1 MNAYFASVE
10 ERVNPAIKG
19 KPILVTGAPE
29 GRSVV
34 CTASYPARRY
44 GISAGMSLKEALR
57 LCPHA
62 VVVTG
67 NPARYTA
74 TLSKLVRILERFT
87 HLIEVASVDEVY
99 MDVSGIV
106 GDGGRERARA
116 LAGEIKRAVMD
127 GLDLPCSVGVA
138 PNKVLAKF
146 ASGRHKPLGETVIAP
161 KEVGD
166 VLENLPVDGL
176 PGIGLKTAIH
186 LRGLGINTCGE
197 LGRASV
203 GLLKTRF
210 GVVGLTLKAMGQGI
224 CETPLV
230 PYYEAP
236 EAKSVGHSVTLP
248 EDVHSMERVRGV
260 IFSLSEKV
268 GRRMRRHRYRGRR
281 VCVVLRRGD
290 FTGIAK
296 HRTLKSATD
305 DARKIYAEAVSLVE
319 GIGIDDRGVRMLGV
333 SMSLIEMGGEVVPLF
348 AEDAVERALIGALDE
363 VNDRF
368 GEFTVSWARAFL
380 SRYRLWHVPMSRRPI
395 ELVGR

>member
-1 MNAYFASVE
+1 MNAYFASIE
-10 ERVNPAIKG
+10 EKVNPAIKG

-44 GISAGMSLKEALR
+44 GILSGMSLKEALR

-74 TLSKLVRILERFT
+74 TLSKLVRILGGFT

-106 GDGGRERARA
+106 GDGGREEAKR
-116 LAGEIKRAVMD
+116 LAGEIKRAVAS
-127 GLDLPCSVGVA
+127 GLDLPCSVGIA

-146 ASGRHKPLGETVIAP
+146 ASGRQKPLGEVVIAP
-161 KEVGD
+161 EDVEK

-186 LRGLGINTCGE
+186 LRGLGITTCGE

-210 GVVGLTLKAMGQGI
+210 GVIGLTLKAMGQGM

-248 EDVHSMERVRGV
+248 EDVYDMERVRGV

-268 GRRMRRHRYRGRR
+268 GRRMRRHGYRGRR
-281 VCVVLRRGD
+281 VCVVLRKGD
-290 FTGIAK
+290 LVSVVK
-296 HRTLKSATD
+296 HRTLKTATD
-305 DARKIYAEAVSLVE
+305 DARKIYAEASLLIK

-333 SMSLIEMGGEVVPLF
+333 SVSLIEMGGEVVPLF
-348 AEDAVERALIGALDE
+348 EEDAVERALIRALDE
-363 VNDRF
+363 VNNRY
-368 GEFTVSWARAFL
+368 GEFTVSWARAYL
-380 SRYRLWHVPMSRRPI
+380 SRYRLWHVPMSRRPG